1 MSEIHP
7 TYDDEIDLF
16 EFFETLW
23 HGKFL
28 ISSFVA
34 IAVLLGVGF
43 LLLKDAVYESRVIYS
58 AEIIPPFYDEDRIQI
73 DFKSKFYSVNI
84 FEEWKQNNS
93 NALIVYEDFN
103 PTKLVDGFQISRDE
117 EDRLAILASEKK
129 DGSFIL
135 IRSKQLALIN
145 DFFNY
150 ASHIND
156 ILREDYINLSQEEQ
170 AVLQALYN
178 DLNEA
183 DASFADALRS
193 VDRYVM
199 MADKGANVFSIAR
212 PTMPK
217 KVSPKPHLVLGISL
231 FLGGMFGVFFVLV
244 RNAIMK
250 RKNKSATA

>member
-23 HGKFL
+23 LGKLL
-28 ISSFVA
+28 ISSFVT

-43 LLLKDAVYESRVIYS
+43 LLLKDAVYESRVIFS
-58 AEIIPPFYDEDRIQI
+58 TEIIPPFYDEDRIQI

-103 PTKLVDGFQISRDE
+103 PTKLVDGFQMARDE
-117 EDRLAILASEKK
+117 EERLAILAFEKK

-135 IRSKQLALIN
+135 IRSKQLAVIN

-170 AVLQALYN
+170 AVLQALYK
-178 DLNEA
+178 DHEEA
-183 DASFADALRS
+183 NSSFAEALLS
-193 VDRYVM
+193 VDRYLM
-199 MADKGANVFSIAR
+199 MADRGANVLSITR
-212 PTMPK
+212 PAMPK
-217 KVSPKPHLVLGISL
+217 KVSPKSHLILGISL